1 MLTQGENW
9 IPESSGNIL
18 IHSPSELEDM
28 VEQYGFLPYFKC
40 RIPGF
45 SAEEYCSPDSW
56 WSGDP
61 DRDPWEWRSIV
72 AQRGRVAYAKLFE
85 NKAGFVSREWYPI
98 LAAYRRDGYDFD
110 SRWDDGLA
118 TRREKLIMDVLESG
132 ESIPTFELKRLAGFG
147 GDGEKGYESVL
158 TRLMMKTYVT
168 IRDFRRR
175 RNRQGEEYG
184 WAVSVYST
192 PEALFGRELVTSAYH
207 LEAAEAAEKLAAR
220 VAELCPAAEKKDI
233 LRLLK

>member
-1 MLTQGENW
+1 MLTDGNSW
-9 IPESSGNIL
+9 TPESSGRIL
-18 IHSPSELEDM
+18 IRSAADIETL

-45 SAEEYCSPDSW
+45 SVEEYCSPDGW

-61 DRDPWEWRSIV
+61 ERDPWEWRSIV
-72 AQRGRVAYAKLFE
+72 AAGGKVAYGKLFE

-98 LAAYRRDGYDFD
+98 LASCRRDGYDFD

-132 ESIPTFELKRLAGFG
+132 ESIPSFELKRLAGFG
-147 GDGEKGYESVL
+147 GDGEKGFESVL

-168 IRDFRRR
+168 VRGFRCR
-175 RNRQGEEYG
+175 RNKCGEEYG
-184 WAVSVYST
+184 WPVSVYST
-192 PEALFGRELVTSAYH
+192 PESLFGRETVISAYH
-207 LEAAEAAEKLAAR
+207 MEPEEAKAKLAAR
-220 VAELCPAAEKKDI
+220 VKEFCPDAAEKDI
-233 LRLLK
+233 LKLLK